1 MGLRRSYKESSY
13 YKTIEVASHDDRLLC
28 SVKQHP
34 FALLIIYILTFVGF
48 TFALVLISI
57 YIPKNSLDTSSMY
70 QAWTLVAFTIG
81 LLLIGILFAVT
92 FMYNH
97 TSLTITNK
105 NVIQVMQKSLYERKV
120 AHISLANVEDV
131 SSEQRGLFANMF
143 NFGTIK
149 IETAG
154 DHANFIF
161 QLCPHP
167 NRVARIILDA
177 KSTFIRETGKSG
189 SFRNDIQ
196 LSNAQETADNSS

>member
-1 MGLRRSYKESSY
+1 MGLRRSYEESSY
-13 YKTIEVASHDDRLLC
+13 YKTIEVVSHDDRLLC

-34 FALLIIYILTFVGF
+34 FALLIIYILTFVAF

-57 YIPKNSLDTSSMY
+57 YIPKNSIDTSSLY
-70 QAWTLVAFTIG
+70 KAWTLLAFIIG
-81 LLLIGILFAVT
+81 LLLIGILTAVT
-92 FMYNH
+92 FMYNK
-97 TSLTITNK
+97 TSLTVTNK
-105 NVIQVMQKSLYERKV
+105 NVIQVMQKSLYERKI
-120 AHISLANVEDV
+120 AHISLANIEDV
-131 SSEQRGLFANMF
+131 TSEQRGLFANSL
-143 NFGTIK
+143 NFGTLK

-177 KSTFIRETGKSG
+177 KNTFIHETGKSG

-196 LSNAQETADNSS
+196 LRKAEKRYK